1 MRRRA
6 RPSSSRFLVPIL
18 SAATPCHSLRRRR
31 AGGGSTVRVGARGGD
46 ASALSSTLGKK
57 AGPPS
62 LQLPLCRSSFPFR
75 NRESRAP
82 ADPQAAGQR
91 LDQGLGLQRRGALP
105 PRLRVARR
113 LKPDAARRL
122 ICIAIRDIV
131 FFRACSLE
139 ELNDLIDALSPLT
152 TPPVASRRRRHA

>member
-1 MRRRA
+1 MKISQRPGKSQQGKTSPLFCPLLSFHVLCNCIICHQFPQTRGIKGRVRKRA
-6 RPSSSRFLVPIL
+6 RPPFTVPL
-18 SAATPCHSLRRRR
+18 
-31 AGGGSTVRVGARGGD
+31 
-46 ASALSSTLGKK
+46 
-57 AGPPS
+57 
-62 LQLPLCRSSFPFR
+62 FPFR

-113 LKPDAARRL
+113 LKPDAASRL

-152 TPPVASRRRRHA
+152 TPLASRRWRHV